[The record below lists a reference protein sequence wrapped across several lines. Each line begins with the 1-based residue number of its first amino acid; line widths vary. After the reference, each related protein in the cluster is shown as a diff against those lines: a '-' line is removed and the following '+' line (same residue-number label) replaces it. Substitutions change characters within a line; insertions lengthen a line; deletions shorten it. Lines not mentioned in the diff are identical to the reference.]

1 MSSFRTKTMTV
12 LFPLPESLSTFN
24 TSLDPVDYISE
35 WTPLLFNLGLTCVQ
49 SMEGTKK
56 MKVRPRFLFL
66 QLSPYQLTVNLL
78 CSCAKGQ
85 MLSGSPILKLLIRGL
100 VNYSLS
106 LPIKT
111 NLSNKKVPTVT
122 SSRVLHH
129 PPWFSWP
136 YAHIFMNNIFIKLY
150 SFNFCA
156 ISYQGPN

>member
-1 MSSFRTKTMTV
+1 MLNTYLPSRMSSFRTKTMTV

-35 WTPLLFNLGLTCVQ
+35 WAPLLFNLGLTCVQ

-111 NLSNKKVPTVT
+111 NLSNKSSQLLLAPGYFTIHLGSVDHMPT
-122 SSRVLHH
+122 SL
-129 PPWFSWP
+129 
-136 YAHIFMNNIFIKLY
+136 
-150 SFNFCA
+150 
-156 ISYQGPN
+156 